1 MAITNAENNS
11 GAAIPRWENTHQP
24 PNVATSKPTPAGG
37 GDTEVPPPPGW
48 NRTVDRFTNCYS
60 LTATT
65 GQGASTRMSRAWL
78 PMNNLS
84 VALRVGRPIT
94 TRSALTSPANVITW
108 WAGSVDSA

>member
-1 MAITNAENNS
+1 MAISNAENNS
-11 GAAIPRWENTHQP
+11 GAAIPIWENTHQP
-24 PNVATSKPTPAGG
+24 PKCPNQQPTPAGG

-48 NRTVDRFTNCYS
+48 NRSVDRFTDCYS